1 VPTQDVSREVRSP
14 LWRAAMQR
22 RLRISPAFQ
31 PDGATRPHHFSSY
44 LIAASLSICRPSGNS
59 SGRGS
64 APSMPTG
71 VHIFWNGDH
80 SGPIRRGG
88 FAFVRPFGQ
97 ENEWNQGEDHH
108 GHILKHPD
116 QRHHG
121 GLAFHQPK

>member
-1 VPTQDVSREVRSP
+1 MDPSAGYGNPNGYLLLVPNANMGGAVADE
-14 LWRAAMQR
+14 
-22 RLRISPAFQ
+22 
-31 PDGATRPHHFSSY
+31 ATRPHHFSSY
-44 LIAASLSICRPSGNS
+44 LNAASLSICSPSGNS
-59 SGRGS
+59 SGRGP

-71 VHIFWNGDH
+71 VHIFWNGNH
-80 SGPIRRGG
+80 SAPIRWGG
-88 FAFVRPFGQ
+88 FALVRPFGQ